1 MSNINKK
8 SFLRFLVVG
17 GTATA
22 LQYLIMFALI
32 RAIAMNA
39 VWASGIGFVISA
51 AFNYLANARFT
62 FRRATSHSQSLP
74 RFLVTLGAG
83 CLINVVVLYCLT
95 RLGVSLILS
104 QLLTTGVVLIWNY
117 TINAIWTFRKQ
128 PA

>member
-1 MSNINKK
+1 MSNINIT
-8 SFLRFLVVG
+8 SFLRFLLVG

-32 RAIAMNA
+32 HAIAMNA
-39 VWASGIGFVISA
+39 VLASGIGFVISA
-51 AFNYLANARFT
+51 VFNYLATAHFT
-62 FRRATSHSQSLP
+62 FRSGTGHQQSLP
-74 RFLVTLGAG
+74 RFIVTLGAG
-83 CLINVVVLYCLT
+83 CLINVVVLYGLT